1 MAHCWTASAA
11 ALYWAGALLDGAR
24 HAQAPEGIPDKVCCE
39 TGKMVTR
46 VLWSTQL
53 LCHQQWSGMS
63 RPQCFI
69 QQLRQ
74 HDLVAA

>member
-1 MAHCWTASAA
+1 MAHCWTASAT

-46 VLWSTQL
+46 VHTVVMSSTVVRHVKATML
-53 LCHQQWSGMS
+53 HS
-63 RPQCFI
+63 
-69 QQLRQ
+69 
-74 HDLVAA
+74 AA